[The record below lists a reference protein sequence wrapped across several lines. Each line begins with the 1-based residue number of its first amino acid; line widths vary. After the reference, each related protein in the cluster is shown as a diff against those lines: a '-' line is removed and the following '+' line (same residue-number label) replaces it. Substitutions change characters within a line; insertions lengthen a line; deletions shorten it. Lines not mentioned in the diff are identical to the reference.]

1 MDVTY
6 IATNEL
12 RSMAAPYNPRQI
24 SDHDLM
30 ALGRSMTTFGVVE
43 PIVVNRRTNR
53 IVGGHQR
60 VKAAEGAGVEQLPLV
75 HVARDGAA
83 EKQLNIAL
91 NRISGEFDLDKL
103 TDLLKELN
111 LGGADLEL
119 TGFTHTEIDELLG
132 GLQTPDDGF
141 TDPNAVPEPP
151 DEPST
156 QPGDLIYLGRHRLLC
171 GDSANPDDVK
181 KLIEDARGQLTQ
193 CAELRRQI
201 QDPKLAETEQ
211 VLNDLRGGALTN

>member
-60 VKAAEGAGVEQLPLV
+60 VKAAEGAGVEQLPVGIFVVTLEVLQQSSTPTHHPQESLTRVMVLLV
-75 HVARDGAA
+75 CLKVTR
-83 EKQLNIAL
+83 QLIDP
-91 NRISGEFDLDKL
+91 IGQPDDLD
-103 TDLLKELN
+103 
-111 LGGADLEL
+111 LGGPGVCLVKA
-119 TGFTHTEIDELLG
+119 ELLQRRFG
-132 GLQTPDDGF
+132 GRGRIHRRSE
-141 TDPNAVPEPP
+141 AVYAV
-151 DEPST
+151 S
-156 QPGDLIYLGRHRLLC
+156 
-171 GDSANPDDVK
+171 
-181 KLIEDARGQLTQ
+181 
-193 CAELRRQI
+193 
-201 QDPKLAETEQ
+201 
-211 VLNDLRGGALTN
+211 

>member
-60 VKAAEGAGVEQLPLV
+60 VKAAEGAGVEQLPVV
-75 HVARDGAA
+75 HVDLDEAA
-83 EKQLNIAL
+83 EMQLNVAL
-91 NRISGEFDLDKL
+91 NRIHGEFDVDKL
-103 TDLLKELN
+103 GDLLKELN
-111 LGGADLEL
+111 LAGADLDL
-119 TGFTHTEIDELLG
+119 TGLLHTEIDELLG
-132 GLQTPDDGF
+132 GLQTPDDGL
-141 TDPNAVPEPP
+141 TDPDAVPEPP

-171 GDSANPDDVK
+171 GDSANADDVK
-181 KLIEDARGQLTQ
+181 KLLDG
-193 CAELRRQI
+193 
-201 QDPKLAETEQ
+201 
-211 VLNDLRGGALTN
+211 